1 MGFIFCRW
9 AWQHTDYSRHV
20 EEVLLD
26 QKTATGKNSPKRRRR
41 RRSRRSLKAH
51 LEDLHALLRSAY
63 FAPWP
68 LRVRFFAAD
77 VHRAWKAWDDRV
89 DECLPC
95 HMKIILDGDC
105 VLPGQTRD
113 DDGNG
118 AVGSVH
124 GLQVNY
130 AKFEDYLEKAA
141 FLLDDP
147 ADLRCR
153 LCQRQA
159 IPSEELV
166 VVCPQT
172 RCHCISHMVCLSARF
187 LAAANDPDRFVPLHG
202 VCPACNQRVQW
213 PVIMQELTLRRRG
226 DREVHT
232 ILRRKKR
239 REDKQRKGENAK
251 GIQQNESELEPEHA
265 QETSDEPNDDLD
277 ENWVEDLA
285 SESDS
290 DTEPSKPASTDPGP
304 SRLEIVIEDSEDE

>member
-1 MGFIFCRW
+1 MDCRW
-9 AWQHTDYSRHV
+9 AWQHTDDSRHV
-20 EEVLLD
+20 EDVLLSD
-26 QKTATGKNSPKRRRR
+26 KKTAVTGKNAPKRRRT
-41 RRSRRSLKAH
+41 RRSLKAH
-51 LEDLHALLRSAY
+51 LEDLHALLRSTY

-77 VHRAWKAWDDRV
+77 VHRAWKAWYDRV
-89 DECLPC
+89 DGPIPG
-95 HMKIILDGDC
+95 HMKVIVDGDC
-105 VLPGQTRD
+105 ILPGQDRD
-113 DDGNG
+113 SGGD

-147 ADLRCR
+147 ADLSCSV
-153 LCQRQA
+153 CQKQA
-159 IPSEELV
+159 VPNEELV

-187 LAAANDPDRFVPLHG
+187 LRAANDPDRLVPLHG
-202 VCPACNQRVQW
+202 LCPACDQTVQW

-226 DREVHT
+226 DREVQT

-239 REDKQRKGENAK
+239 KEDKQRKENAK
-251 GIQQNESELEPEHA
+251 GIQKHESEAEKEPKHG
-265 QETSDEPNDDLD
+265 QESSDEPNDDLD

-290 DTEPSKPASTDPGP
+290 DTDPSKPASTDPVP

>member
-1 MGFIFCRW
+1 ME
-9 AWQHTDYSRHV
+9 D
-20 EEVLLD
+20 VLLENK
-26 QKTATGKNSPKRRRR
+26 KTAETGKNAPKRRRT
-41 RRSRRSLKAH
+41 RRSLKAH

-77 VHRAWKAWDDRV
+77 VHRAWKAWYDRV
-89 DECLPC
+89 DEGIPG
-95 HMKIILDGDC
+95 HMKVILDGDC
-105 VLPGQTRD
+105 VLPRQNW
-113 DDGNG
+113 NG
-118 AVGSVH
+118 EGDAVGSVH

-147 ADLRCR
+147 ADLNCR
-153 LCQRQA
+153 ICQRRA
-159 IPSEELV
+159 IPNEELV

-172 RCHCISHMVCLSARF
+172 PCHCTSHMVCLSTLF
-187 LAAANDPDRFVPLHG
+187 LRAADDPDRLVPLHG
-202 VCPACNQRVQW
+202 VCPACEQTVQW

-226 DREVHT
+226 DREVQT

-239 REDKQRKGENAK
+239 REDKQKKENAK
-251 GIQQNESELEPEHA
+251 GIQKHQSEPEPEPEPEHGK
-265 QETSDEPNDDLD
+265 ESSDEPNDDLD

-290 DTEPSKPASTDPGP
+290 DTETSKPASTDPAP